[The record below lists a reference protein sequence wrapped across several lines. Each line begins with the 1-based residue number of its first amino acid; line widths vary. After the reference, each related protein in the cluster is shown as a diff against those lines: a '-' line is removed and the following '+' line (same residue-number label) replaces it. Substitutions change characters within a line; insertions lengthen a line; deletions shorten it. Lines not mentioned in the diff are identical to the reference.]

1 MGFIIFLFWNR
12 FLHLVNGVNG
22 TSVNTTDNR
31 KSPTGSVASSNSL
44 QPEPEKIRI
53 WREEQQKMLE
63 IKDANEAK
71 KKEELKEQAKKEL
84 QDWYQRY
91 QQQLEKSKQ
100 INR

>member
-1 MGFIIFLFWNR
+1 
-12 FLHLVNGVNG
+12 VNGSG
-22 TSVNTTDNR
+22 ANTAENR
-31 KSPTGSVASSNSL
+31 KSPTGSVNSSNSL

-100 INR
+100 SNRYKSRSFCVLIAN

>member
-1 MGFIIFLFWNR
+1 M
-12 FLHLVNGVNG
+12 NGVNG
-22 TSVNTTDNR
+22 SNSALADSR
-31 KSPTGSVASSNSL
+31 KSPTGSLASSNSL

-100 INR
+100 INRYLL